1 MTKTQLNIV
10 ILLTILLFI
19 FNILIISRD
28 LQAKENMPDC
38 LYFPKSITVDKMAE
52 LIKENKAIISDG
64 ADPLILNSRAVI
76 VARSQG
82 GYVTH
87 ILLSPELGNLC
98 YELKH

>member
-10 ILLTILLFI
+10 ILLTILISI
-19 FNILIISRD
+19 FSILIVCRD

-38 LYFPKSITVDKMAE
+38 LYFPKSLTVDKMAE
-52 LIKENKAIISDG
+52 LIKLNQAIISDG
-64 ADPLILNSRAVI
+64 DDPLILNSRAVI

>member
-28 LQAKENMPDC
+28 LQAKENSPDC

-64 ADPLILNSRAVI
+64 SNPLILNSRAVI
-76 VARSQG
+76 VARTQG

>member
-1 MTKTQLNIV
+1 MTKIQLHIAMF
-10 ILLTILLFI
+10 ITLLLFI
-19 FNILIISRD
+19 FNILIIGRD

-52 LIKENKAIISDG
+52 LIKLNQAIISDG
-64 ADPLILNSRAVI
+64 ANPLILNSRAVI
-76 VARSQG
+76 VARTQG